1 MSRRGIPRYSI
12 KAKLEA
18 WQRAEKAADSVEA
31 TTLGK
36 READAPG
43 GAARQE
49 RLLLDRLRNESHAE
63 AVGEVWL
70 RIERHFKKGDEG
82 QHVVR
87 RLLNVFTLAKN
98 SPLVPLDYRR
108 SLERLSQLKD
118 FADQLYVYFTDEIR
132 RDPLWAIIAGSHL
145 SNERD
150 FKDMVTSLR
159 HIRLFLA
166 GREEEFSH
174 LFGQVGLSREIKAAG
189 AQRVVFSAALSK
201 AMHDIFGTWLDD
213 VVRILTNVALDTE
226 TTLDQVKHARG
237 IPRAVGGALKPE
249 KTNPVRLR
257 ALGARWDNT
266 RSDRTAFRSNQ
277 ERLTWTALP
286 IPFLRPRVSLVSVA
300 REFSRQYASRN

>member
-1 MSRRGIPRYSI
+1 MERAPFRAAHTSRRGIPSYSV
-12 KAKLEA
+12 KSKREA
-18 WQRAEKAADSVEA
+18 WQRAKKAADAVEA
-31 TTLGK
+31 TALGK

-43 GAARQE
+43 GATRQE
-49 RLLLDRLRNESHAE
+49 RLLLDRLRNENHAE
-63 AVGEVWL
+63 AVGEAWL
-70 RIERHFKKGDEG
+70 RIEQHFKKGGEG

-87 RLLNVFTLAKN
+87 RLLDVYTLAKN

-118 FADQLYVYFTDEIR
+118 FSDQLYVYFTDEIR

-145 SNERD
+145 SNERN
-150 FKDMVTSLR
+150 FKGMVASLR

-174 LFGQVGLSREIKAAG
+174 LFGQVGLSREIKATG

-226 TTLDQVKHARG
+226 TTLDQVKHAR
-237 IPRAVGGALKPE
+237 KN
-249 KTNPVRLR
+249 T
-257 ALGARWDNT
+257 AR
-266 RSDRTAFRSNQ
+266 RRGRTEA
-277 ERLTWTALP
+277 
-286 IPFLRPRVSLVSVA
+286 
-300 REFSRQYASRN
+300 